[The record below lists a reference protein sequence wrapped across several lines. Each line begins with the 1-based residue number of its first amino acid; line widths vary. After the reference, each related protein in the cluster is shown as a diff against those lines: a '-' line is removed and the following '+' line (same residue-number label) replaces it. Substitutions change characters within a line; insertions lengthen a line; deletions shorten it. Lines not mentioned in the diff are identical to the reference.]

1 MHVTVGSEQL
11 AAMSLSMRGTDISS
25 EAITQDTVDGRDFD
39 QDFDPDDDSD
49 CEWLRGANVNKTP
62 SAPTLFSSR
71 VCLSRRGAAKQR
83 QG

>member
-25 EAITQDTVDGRDFD
+25 EAIAQNTVDGDFA

-49 CEWLRGANVNKTP
+49 CEWLRGADVNNTP
-62 SAPTLFSSR
+62 IAPTLFSSR

-83 QG
+83 HG